1 MRGDQVA
8 ERLLEAVSEG
18 RADAGIVVS
27 ARYGAAG
34 GGKVMPPSYP
44 EGPYLFEKRWVE
56 GRVCEVV
63 VLDQVPSQANRVEEA
78 LLAARDA
85 GRVEL
90 PLFELTAST
99 SRGSVRLTSLQF
111 PHRAADAYLRDSL
124 IGGEPYGRSAI
135 GRRMREVT
143 ATDATPL
150 FERDPGSLLFGMW
163 DSRGEGRRARFARF
177 YSSSIVGLDP
187 QEGARKTTRMDP
199 LNLQGGIDDKAKAS
213 NGWKY
218 VATGEKVKGQRLS
231 EIGHGNIA
239 PGDAHGG
246 VSVSG
251 AVRNGWISLAGL
263 ERLRFGDASAEAAG
277 LARATLAALA
287 LAGDRLAFG
296 RPSVW
301 LRSDCDL
308 VRESEVLAFET
319 DGGQREEFTLTADE
333 AIEVFHRLRD
343 RAAAAGIVM
352 ESDTVALTPSKALSE
367 AIEYSAAKAPVEE

>member
-1 MRGDQVA
+1 MSVDRIADRLVRATG
-8 ERLLEAVSEG
+8 ER
-18 RADAGIVVS
+18 RTDAGISFS
-27 ARYGAAG
+27 ARYRPAA

-44 EGPYLFEKRWVE
+44 EGSYLFEKRWLDGQVS
-56 GRVCEVV
+56 EVV

-78 LLAARDA
+78 LLGARDA
-85 GRVEL
+85 GRIEL
-90 PLFELTAST
+90 PLFELKTST
-99 SRGSVRLTSLQF
+99 SRGPVRLTSLQF

-124 IGGEPYGRSAI
+124 IDGEPYGRSVI

-150 FERDPGSLLFGMW
+150 FERDPGSLLFGVW
-163 DSRGEGRRARFARF
+163 DSRGEGRRARFARV
-177 YSSSIVGLDP
+177 YTSSIVGVDP

-213 NGWKY
+213 NSWQY
-218 VATGEKVKGQRLS
+218 VATGEKVKGQKLS

-239 PGDAHGG
+239 PSDAHGG
-246 VSVSG
+246 VSIAG
-251 AVRNGWISLAGL
+251 AMRNGWISLAGL
-263 ERLRFGDASAEAAG
+263 ERLRFGAASAEAAG

-308 VRESEVLAFET
+308 VRENEVLGFET
-319 DGGQREEFTLTADE
+319 DGGQVEEFVLTADE
-333 AIEVFHRLRD
+333 AIELFHELRD
-343 RAAAAGIVM
+343 RTASAGIVM
-352 ESDTVALTPSKALSE
+352 ASETVALTPSKALSE
-367 AIEYSAAKAPVEE
+367 AIEYSAAKAPAEE